1 MLCGIIEEIERLH
14 GAAVARRAERQPAHV
29 EEALARCL
37 QELRALAALEA
48 RHQTGQR
55 PPLRIV

>member
-14 GAAVARRAERQPAHV
+14 GDAVARREEPQPADI

-37 QELRALAALEA
+37 RELRALAALEA
-48 RHQTGQR
+48 RHQNGQR